1 MKFSIL
7 IPTYNDENYI
17 TKSIKSVIEQIF
29 QDWEMIVINDGST
42 DGTERVVKSFN
53 DQRIKYLYQDN
64 ADQLNALLYG
74 SGMITGDIVMIL
86 HSDDMI
92 SDKNVLKEMND
103 FFIKNS
109 ETDGL
114 YSDYIKINS
123 ESEITGKI
131 STTAYGRDIILKL
144 LLFNRGSNSI
154 GDHFVIRKKIFD
166 ECVKPN
172 YLIENTV
179 YYIAFQN
186 FEFVKLKKFRPW
198 YKYRVFEEN
207 YDNSEVGQ
215 YVIISGRF
223 RTTYK
228 LLEKGFNLYP
238 EIFKYYFIYKIF
250 RKLKLSNFL
259 ILKINDKN
267 KWEYIINFYKFW
279 KIEILK
285 AGYSELV
292 VKCINKI
299 IDSAIARKSNN
310 EKKPLYLKYNN
321 EKVYYGKDARSF
333 YKDYNTGS
341 ISNFF
346 LSFLNSDYDCIIAE
360 DEKTLDAVNKS
371 LRFYSLYFNVRMKN
385 N

>member
-7 IPTYNDENYI
+7 MPTYNDENYI
-17 TKSIKSVIEQIF
+17 IQSIKSVIEQNF
-29 QDWEMIVINDGST
+29 QDWELIVINDGST
-42 DGTERVVKSFN
+42 DGTERVVKSFS

-103 FFIKNS
+103 FLLINTES
-109 ETDGL
+109 DGL

-123 ESEITGKI
+123 VSEITGKI
-131 STTAYGRDIILKL
+131 STSAYSRNNILKL

-179 YYIAFQN
+179 YYISFKN
-186 FEFVKLKKFRPW
+186 FDFVRLAKFRPW

-228 LLEKGFNLYP
+228 LLEKGLYLYP
-238 EIFKYYFIYKIF
+238 KIFKNFIIYKII
-250 RKLKLSNFL
+250 RKLKLYNFL
-259 ILKINDKN
+259 ILKINNIDKWDN
-267 KWEYIINFYKFW
+267 ILTYYKFW
-279 KIEILK
+279 KIEISK

-299 IDSAIARKSNN
+299 IDSAIARKNN
-310 EKKPLYLKYNN
+310 SEKKPLYLKYNI

-333 YKDYNTGS
+333 YKDYNSGE
-341 ISNFF
+341 INCFF
-346 LSFLNSDYDCIIAE
+346 LSLLECDYDYIIAE
-360 DEKTLDAVNKS
+360 DEKTLDAVQKA
-371 LRFYSLYFNVRMKN
+371 LRYYSLYFNVRIKN